1 MIASFIGENGSG
13 KSCLVNLI
21 LGEEILPH
29 SALSLTS
36 TICEVKYGEQRRIV
50 AHLKDKD
57 PETGLETKS
66 IFLEQQPGSSE
77 QSYIWHAQI
86 YSYASDPAFK
96 KIELFW
102 PHSLLQVVI
111 AENCLAQSIKHFLL
125 AIAGI
130 YAVGLER
137 SIFSTFTFMFQHV
150 REFKQVLQC
159 QIEELNAIHGKWIS

>member
-1 MIASFIGENGSG
+1 MIASFIGEKGSG

-57 PETGLETKS
+57 TETGLETKS

-111 AENCLAQSIKHFLL
+111 AENCLAQSNISFWQLQEFMPWVWKDRYSRHLFLCFNM
-125 AIAGI
+125 
-130 YAVGLER
+130 YVN
-137 SIFSTFTFMFQHV
+137 SSKSYSV
-150 REFKQVLQC
+150 RYK
-159 QIEELNAIHGKWIS
+159 N